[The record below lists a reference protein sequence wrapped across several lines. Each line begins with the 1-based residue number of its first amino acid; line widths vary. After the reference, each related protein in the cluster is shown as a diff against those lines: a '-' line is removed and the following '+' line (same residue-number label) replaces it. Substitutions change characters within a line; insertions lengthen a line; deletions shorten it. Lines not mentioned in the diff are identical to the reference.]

1 MGQKPSCILLHSKCN
16 IIVLHYFLLLEADW
30 SLIVIPKM
38 PSTVYLILKI
48 LKFKYKLGMEL
59 LIENKEKEQ
68 LTMLKIGIKGV
79 DFNQNSIG

>member
-1 MGQKPSCILLHSKCN
+1 
-16 IIVLHYFLLLEADW
+16 
-30 SLIVIPKM
+30 M